1 MPFDLFPLQ
10 KIFEVAEADWESIK
24 QKLEEEGS
32 YNKIYDPNIDG
43 YFDASKITS
52 GVFSVDRIP
61 DLPRSKITDFF
72 DSPFWDNIP
81 DKPSS
86 YPPSAHASSHAS
98 GGSDPIDPADIGAID
113 SSEKGAANGVCELDG
128 SALVPVS
135 RIPDLSRSKI
145 TDFWDSPFWD
155 NIPDKPDVYKIK
167 TSSSDDSPDYLSGKL
182 DSDVFEEDTVNYII
196 KLKDGIT
203 EHISFASGFGVKF
216 NASSADPDDKD
227 KLIKGDSHTG
237 AGIYYYDGSSWLKGD
252 FNCKNLNASFIEA
265 AHGINCGGNFN
276 LSEQEAINFAIEN
289 ADSLPST
296 TKSGRLIFNTAD
308 NHLYVYVP

>member
-43 YFDASKITS
+43 YLDASKITS

-61 DLPRSKITDFF
+61 ELPRSKITDFF

-113 SSEKGAANGVCELDG
+113 SGEKGAANGVCELDG
-128 SALVPVS
+128 SALVPIS

-145 TDFWDSPFWD
+145 TDFWNSPFWD
-155 NIPDKPDVYKIK
+155 NIPDKPDVHKVK
-167 TSSSDDSPDYLSGKL
+167 TSNSDDSPNYLSAKL
-182 DSDVFEEDTVNYII
+182 DADVFEEDDLNYIM

-203 EHISFASGFGVKF
+203 QHISFASGFGVKF
-216 NASSADPDDKD
+216 NASASDPDDKD

-252 FNCKNLNASFIEA
+252 FNCNKLNAQS
-265 AHGINCGGNFN
+265 GIVSGGNLN
-276 LSEQEAINFAIEN
+276 LSEQEAINFVIEN
-289 ADSLPST
+289 QETLPST
-296 TKSGRLIFNTAD
+296 TKIGRMVFNTSD